1 MKKLICLLMTLLMI
15 VTVLPLAALAEGEE
29 PEATPA
35 AVEPSAPTVEKTS
48 STSGEETPNT
58 TEGQTPAVDSAG
70 EGEPAAAPVV
80 IQIEAKGEGASDNVP
95 ASATNEGQDP
105 SAQQQ
110 DGDGPADPAAVIPG
124 DGDDQKL
131 DEEKKDADG
140 QKLDEENK
148 DGDDQKLDEEKKDD
162 DQKLD
167 EEKKDD
173 DQKLD
178 EEKKDDDQKLDEEK
192 KDGDDQKL
200 DEEKKDGDQKLE
212 EEQKEDE
219 KTRKIKKKT
228 AVSEAMDWLRTIC
241 IGVLAGVL
249 LVVFVVQR
257 DNVYGDSMNPTL
269 ESGDVLFTQKISTYF
284 KKFDRGDIVVLDGS
298 NMEGYSKSEYL
309 IKRIVGLPGET
320 VKIADGCV
328 YIKPMGH
335 SDYYIL
341 QENYLAR

>member
-1 MKKLICLLMTLLMI
+1 MKK
-15 VTVLPLAALAEGEE
+15 V
-29 PEATPA
+29 
-35 AVEPSAPTVEKTS
+35 
-48 STSGEETPNT
+48 
-58 TEGQTPAVDSAG
+58 
-70 EGEPAAAPVV
+70 
-80 IQIEAKGEGASDNVP
+80 
-95 ASATNEGQDP
+95 
-105 SAQQQ
+105 
-110 DGDGPADPAAVIPG
+110 
-124 DGDDQKL
+124 
-131 DEEKKDADG
+131 EEKKLSVVEDNETKELAELSADEEVAATADNSELSAETDTSAEVKNADADD
-140 QKLDEENK
+140 KTS
-148 DGDDQKLDEEKKDD
+148 EKP
-162 DQKLD
+162 
-167 EEKKDD
+167 
-173 DQKLD
+173 
-178 EEKKDDDQKLDEEK
+178 
-192 KDGDDQKL
+192 
-200 DEEKKDGDQKLE
+200 
-212 EEQKEDE
+212 EQKEDE

-320 VKIADGCV
+320 VKIADGFV

-341 QENYLAR
+341 QENYLPEGVKTTMMDYGTAHGYNEIKLGDDEYFCLGDNRPVSNDSRNLGPFKANRIVAVAVLRVFPFNTIRTF

>member
-1 MKKLICLLMTLLMI
+1 MKK
-15 VTVLPLAALAEGEE
+15 V
-29 PEATPA
+29 
-35 AVEPSAPTVEKTS
+35 
-48 STSGEETPNT
+48 
-58 TEGQTPAVDSAG
+58 
-70 EGEPAAAPVV
+70 
-80 IQIEAKGEGASDNVP
+80 
-95 ASATNEGQDP
+95 
-105 SAQQQ
+105 
-110 DGDGPADPAAVIPG
+110 
-124 DGDDQKL
+124 
-131 DEEKKDADG
+131 EEKKLSVVEDNETKELAELSADEEVAATADNSELSAETDTSAEVKNADADD
-140 QKLDEENK
+140 KTS
-148 DGDDQKLDEEKKDD
+148 EKP
-162 DQKLD
+162 
-167 EEKKDD
+167 
-173 DQKLD
+173 
-178 EEKKDDDQKLDEEK
+178 
-192 KDGDDQKL
+192 
-200 DEEKKDGDQKLE
+200 
-212 EEQKEDE
+212 EQKEDE

-341 QENYLAR
+341 QENYLPEGVKTTMMDYGTAHGYNEIKLGDDEYFCLGDNRPVSNDSRNLGPFKANRIVAVAVLRVFPFNTIRTF